1 MSNEQVTVVDNTTTK
16 AQTVKELPTKENKKE
31 DKNKEITPVF
41 EELIRGENDIFDRTY
56 TFKEIGKEFHIQ
68 VRYPSFLQKSRI
80 HARREELLGGTSY
93 QQPLA
98 IYIITQT
105 IAIFEVCGINIPEY
119 FSVDGTPRDDIIF
132 KIGQDLDV
140 WLNSFR

>member
-1 MSNEQVTVVDNTTTK
+1 MTDKNVEVVDNTTKPK
-16 AQTVKELPTKENKKE
+16 AETVKELPKKKE
-31 DKNKEITPVF
+31 DKEKEVTNVF

-56 TFKEIGKEFHIQ
+56 TFKELGEKFRIQ
-68 VRYPSFLQKSRI
+68 VRYPSFLEKSRI
-80 HARREELLGGTSY
+80 HARREELLGGTSF

-105 IAIFEVCGINIPEY
+105 IAIFEVCGIDIPEY
-119 FSVDGTPRDDIIF
+119 FSVNGTPRDDVIF
-132 KIGQDLDV
+132 KIGQELDV